1 MIKIGQIGIGHNH
14 GEAKMQAVR
23 KISELFEVIGYA
35 EENEEWIK
43 KRGNLKGY
51 DEMIKDFYSF
61 IIGKKENPF
70 TYEHEYAVQEVLDE
84 VVGGVKYYEQ
94 IID

>member
-1 MIKIGQIGIGHNH
+1 MLL
-14 GEAKMQAVR
+14 M
-23 KISELFEVIGYA
+23 
-35 EENEEWIK
+35 
-43 KRGNLKGY
+43 
-51 DEMIKDFYSF
+51 MKDFYAY
-61 IIGKKENPF
+61 INGTKENPF

>member
-1 MIKIGQIGIGHNH
+1 M
-14 GEAKMQAVR
+14 M
-23 KISELFEVIGYA
+23 
-35 EENEEWIK
+35 
-43 KRGNLKGY
+43 
-51 DEMIKDFYSF
+51 KDFYSF
-61 IIGKKENPF
+61 IIGEKENSF